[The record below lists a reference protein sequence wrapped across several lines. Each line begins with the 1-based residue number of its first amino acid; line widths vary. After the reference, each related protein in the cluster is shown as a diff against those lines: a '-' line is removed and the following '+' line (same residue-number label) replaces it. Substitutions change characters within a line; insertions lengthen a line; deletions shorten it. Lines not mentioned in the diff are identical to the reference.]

1 LKLNLS
7 IRPLE
12 PGVPLLAQVAADQFG
27 HWGPLTGHSSRE
39 AYAAFLEDA
48 ARSMALPPVLI
59 ATIDGTVLGSVNL
72 LASEMPI
79 RPQFTP
85 WPGANV
91 LRVSTRYRRDTGQH

>member
-1 LKLNLS
+1 
-7 IRPLE
+7 
-12 PGVPLLAQVAADQFG
+12 
-27 HWGPLTGHSSRE
+27 
-39 AYAAFLEDA
+39 
-48 ARSMALPPVLI
+48 MALPPVLI

-72 LASEMPI
+72 PASEMPI